1 MDNDSAKQGK
11 DIPIRISV
19 SQAANLFGIT
29 EKTVR
34 SALKGGKL
42 NYVIVRNRYKINFD
56 SLLEWSQKSTRRRNQ
71 RDSKGLGKFVG
82 QWKIKNKKYSP
93 NPKLIEEQSEDK
105 SEGQTGS

>member
-1 MDNDSAKQGK
+1 MANNSTKHDK
-11 DIPIRISV
+11 DMPMRISV

-34 SALKGGKL
+34 SAIKQGKL
-42 NYVIVRNRYKINFD
+42 DYVVVRNRYKINFD

-71 RDSKGLGKFVG
+71 RDTKGLGKFVG

-93 NPKLIEEQSEDK
+93 NPERIKE
-105 SEGQTGS
+105 